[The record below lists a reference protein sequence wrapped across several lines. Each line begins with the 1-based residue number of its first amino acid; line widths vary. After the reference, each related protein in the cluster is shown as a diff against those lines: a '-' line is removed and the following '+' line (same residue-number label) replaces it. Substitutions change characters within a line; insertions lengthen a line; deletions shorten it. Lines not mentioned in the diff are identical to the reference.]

1 MSLREAWKEKE
12 GMSQKSFDKL
22 IKMASGERL
31 LFAKNLQGVAEIYK
45 KAGLGSYS
53 SGLNIQDESDFKDVV
68 IYIDSI
74 ENGICTI
81 RNAAKIVKSP
91 YNPCYDPSLDPVEY
105 LVPLISPDAFPSELV
120 HYLTEKDYLPDAA
133 IKSVY
138 GISRGR
144 QLVQENKDFIAR
156 FFRQNSY

>member
-1 MSLREAWKEKE
+1 MT
-12 GMSQKSFDKL
+12 Q
-22 IKMASGERL
+22 
-31 LFAKNLQGVAEIYK
+31 
-45 KAGLGSYS
+45 
-53 SGLNIQDESDFKDVV
+53 LNMVFV
-68 IYIDSI
+68 
-74 ENGICTI
+74 
-81 RNAAKIVKSP
+81 
-91 YNPCYDPSLDPVEY
+91 PSVMQQ
-105 LVPLISPDAFPSELV
+105 SPDAFPSELV